1 MKRNL
6 LSSAIIIALMTLGAT
21 GCDDNNVKTE
31 ATPAASSQPATPAP
45 SQTPET
51 QSDESPAQPSA
62 AKPETATQPLAAKPE
77 TPAQPE
83 VDAEE
88 VYSEKWMSISIVL
101 INFNCPFST
110 VWRVTRI
117 G

>member
-51 QSDESPAQPSA
+51 QSGESPAQPPA
-62 AKPETATQPLAAKPE
+62 AKPETATQPPAAKPE
-77 TPAQPE
+77 TPA
-83 VDAEE
+83 
-88 VYSEKWMSISIVL
+88 
-101 INFNCPFST
+101 
-110 VWRVTRI
+110 
-117 G
+117 